1 MPVLS
6 ATVGNTL
13 ALAAAVIAGAMLLL
27 WLVSLVLRDA
37 SIVDIFWGP
46 GFVLTAWA
54 VFVWVGAHD
63 LPAGGEARR
72 VLLASLVT
80 IWGLRL
86 GIYLG
91 VRNLGKGE
99 DYRYVAMREKAGGRF
114 WIISL
119 GQVFLLQGLLM
130 WVVSLPVQG
139 GQLPSTPDGL
149 GPLAVA
155 GAAVWAVGLFFEAAG
170 DWQLA
175 RFKADPAN
183 RGRVMDRGLW
193 RYTRHPNY
201 FGDFLVWWGLY
212 LVALEGR
219 GTWWTVAGP
228 LLMSFLLLR
237 VSGVA
242 MLERTI
248 ASRRPGYED
257 YVRRTSAFFPR
268 PPRRTRSA
276 TADPPTAAG

>member
-1 MPVLS
+1 MPDVS
-6 ATVGNTL
+6 AAGVGNTL
-13 ALAAAVIAGAMLLL
+13 ALAAAVVTGAMVLL
-27 WLVSLVLRDA
+27 WLVSLAARDA

-46 GFVLTAWA
+46 GFVLVAWT
-54 VFVWVGAHD
+54 VFAWVTAHD
-63 LPAGGEARR
+63 LPDGGGARR
-72 VLLASLVT
+72 LLLAALVT
-80 IWGLRL
+80 VWGLRL

-91 VRNLGKGE
+91 RRNLGKGE
-99 DYRYVAMREKAGGRF
+99 DYRYVAMREKARGRF

-119 GQVFLLQGLLM
+119 GKVFLLQGLLM
-130 WVVSLPVQG
+130 WVVSLPLQG

-149 GPLAVA
+149 GPLALA
-155 GAAVWAVGLFFEAAG
+155 GAAVWAIGLFFESLG

-175 RFKADPAN
+175 RFKSDPAN

-212 LVALEGR
+212 LVALEGH

-242 MLERTI
+242 MLEKTI
-248 ASRRPGYED
+248 ATRRPGYEQ
-257 YVRRTSAFFPR
+257 YVRRTSAFFPL
-268 PPRRTRSA
+268 PPRRAS
-276 TADPPTAAG
+276 

>member
-1 MPVLS
+1 VPDVS
-6 ATVGNTL
+6 AAGVGNTL
-13 ALAAAVIAGAMLLL
+13 AVAAAVIAGAMVLL
-27 WLVSLVLRDA
+27 WLVSLAARDT

-46 GFVLTAWA
+46 GFVLVAWT
-54 VFVWVGAHD
+54 VFAWVTAHD
-63 LPAGGEARR
+63 LPDGGGARR
-72 VLLASLVT
+72 LLLAALVT
-80 IWGLRL
+80 VWGLRL

-91 VRNLGKGE
+91 RRNLGKGE
-99 DYRYVAMREKAGGRF
+99 DYRYVAMREKARGRF
-114 WIISL
+114 WLISL
-119 GQVFLLQGLLM
+119 GKVFLLQGLLM
-130 WVVSLPVQG
+130 WVVSLPLQA

-149 GPLAVA
+149 GPLALA
-155 GAAVWAVGLFFEAAG
+155 GAAVWAIGLFFESLG

-175 RFKADPAN
+175 RFKSDPAN

-212 LVALEGR
+212 LVALEGH

-242 MLERTI
+242 MLEKTI
-248 ASRRPGYED
+248 ATRRPGYEQ
-257 YVRRTSAFFPR
+257 YVRRTSAFFPL
-268 PPRRTRSA
+268 PPRRAS
-276 TADPPTAAG
+276 